1 MDITKLIRKE
11 CEGFKPYVAGKPI
24 ETIKREMGLKSVI
37 KLASNENPLGASKK
51 ALEAIKENLK
61 EIFYYP
67 DSNSYVLKKG
77 LSEHYGLSVGN
88 IFTGAGGDEIIEL
101 IAKVFFNKEEEIV
114 ISRHSFIRYEMAAKL
129 MGSKAVA
136 VAMKEGFKQDLTAM
150 AKACT
155 EKTKAVFVTN
165 PNNPTG
171 TYNNKEE
178 LCKFLKNIPLNKAG
192 LKPIVVLDEAYFE
205 YAFLEEDYPNGLDFL
220 KENPNLI
227 IFRTFSKIY
236 GLAGLRVAYGF
247 ASEEIVNY
255 IERTRPPFNVNRLA
269 QIGGTAAIE
278 DKEQVAKSLELVK
291 EGKEYL
297 YKEFRDLEI
306 KYIKSAGNFILFNSS
321 PYKGKELFDALVR
334 EGVIIRAMD
343 EYELPDWVRVTIGLG
358 EENEL
363 FIDKL
368 KKIFSRIRTNNKE

>member
-11 CEGFKPYVAGKPI
+11 CKGFKPYVAGKPI

-67 DSNSYVLKKG
+67 DSNSYALKKG
-77 LSEHYGLSVGN
+77 LSEHYRLGIGN

-101 IAKVFFNKEEEIV
+101 IAKLFFNKEEEIV

-129 MGSKAVA
+129 MGSKAVV
-136 VAMKEGFKQDLTAM
+136 VAMKEGFKHDLTAM

-178 LCKFLKNIPLNKAG
+178 LCKFLKDIPLNKAG

-205 YAFLEEDYPNGLDFL
+205 YASLEEDYPNGLDFL

-247 ASEEIVNY
+247 AGEEIVDY

-269 QIGGTAAIE
+269 QIGGAAAIE
-278 DKEQVAKSLELVK
+278 DKEQVAKSLELVR

-297 YKEFRDLEI
+297 YKEFKDLKIE
-306 KYIKSAGNFILFNSS
+306 YIKSAGNFILFNSS
-321 PYKGKELFDALVR
+321 PYKGKEFFDALVR

-343 EYELPDWVRVTIGLG
+343 EYELPDWARVTIGLR

-368 KKIFSRIRTNNKE
+368 KKIFGRGKNK

>member
-11 CEGFKPYVAGKPI
+11 CKGFKPYVAGKPI

-67 DSNSYVLKKG
+67 DSNSYALKKG
-77 LSEHYGLSVGN
+77 LSEHYKLGIGN

-101 IAKVFFNKEEEIV
+101 IAKLFFNKEEEIV

-129 MGSKAVA
+129 MGSKAVV
-136 VAMKEGFKQDLTAM
+136 VAMKEGFKHDLTAM

-171 TYNNKEE
+171 TYNNKED
-178 LCKFLKNIPLNKAG
+178 LCKFLKDIPLNKAG

-205 YAFLEEDYPNGLDFL
+205 YASLEEDYPSGLDFL

-247 ASEEIVNY
+247 AGEEIVDY

-269 QIGGTAAIE
+269 QIGG
-278 DKEQVAKSLELVK
+278 
-291 EGKEYL
+291 
-297 YKEFRDLEI
+297 
-306 KYIKSAGNFILFNSS
+306 
-321 PYKGKELFDALVR
+321 
-334 EGVIIRAMD
+334 
-343 EYELPDWVRVTIGLG
+343 
-358 EENEL
+358 
-363 FIDKL
+363 
-368 KKIFSRIRTNNKE
+368 

>member
-24 ETIKREMGLKSVI
+24 ETIKREMGLESVI

-51 ALEAIKENLK
+51 AIKAIKENLNA
-61 EIFYYP
+61 IFYYP
-67 DSNSYVLKKG
+67 DSNSYALKKG
-77 LSEHYGLSVGN
+77 LSEHYGLGVGN
-88 IFTGAGGDEIIEL
+88 IFVGAGGDEVIEL
-101 IAKVFFNKEEEIV
+101 IAKLFFNKEEDVV
-114 ISRHSFIRYEMAAKL
+114 ISRHSFIRYEMSAKL
-129 MGSKAVA
+129 MGSKVVV
-136 VAMKEGFKQDLTAM
+136 VAMKDGFKHDLTAM

-155 EKTKAVFVTN
+155 ERTKAVFVTN

-171 TYNNKEE
+171 TYNTREE
-178 LCKFLKNIPLNKAG
+178 LCKFLKEVPLNKVG
-192 LKPIVVLDEAYFE
+192 LKPIVALDEAYFE
-205 YAFLEEDYPNGLDFL
+205 YASLEEDYPNGLDFL
-220 KENPNLI
+220 KDNPNLI

-247 ASEEIVNY
+247 ASEEIVDY

-278 DKEQVAKSLELVK
+278 DKEQVAKSLKLVK

-297 YKEFRDLEI
+297 YKEFRDLEVE
-306 KYIKSAGNFILFNSS
+306 YIKSAGNFILFNSS

-368 KKIFSRIRTNNKE
+368 KKIFSSVRIK

>member
-51 ALEAIKENLK
+51 AIEAIKESLK

-67 DSNSYVLKKG
+67 DSNSYALRKG
-77 LSEHYGLSVGN
+77 LSEHYKLGIRN

-101 IAKVFFNKEEEIV
+101 IAKLFFNKEEEIV
-114 ISRHSFIRYEMAAKL
+114 ISKHSFIRYEMAAKL
-129 MGSKAVA
+129 MGSKAVV
-136 VAMKEGFKQDLTAM
+136 VAMKEGFKHDLTAM

-171 TYNNKEE
+171 TYNTKEE
-178 LCKFLKNIPLNKAG
+178 LCKFLKEIPLNKAG

-205 YAFLEEDYPNGLDFL
+205 YASLNEDYPDGLDFL

-247 ASEEIVNY
+247 ASEEIVDY

-269 QIGGTAAIE
+269 QIGGTAAIG
-278 DKEQVAKSLELVK
+278 DKEQVTKSLKLVK

-297 YKEFRDLEI
+297 YKEFSDLKIE
-306 KYIKSAGNFILFNSS
+306 YIKSAGNFILFKSS
-321 PYKGKELFDALVR
+321 PYKGKELFDVLVR

-343 EYELPDWVRVTIGLG
+343 EYELTDWVRVTIGLS

-368 KKIFSRIRTNNKE
+368 KKIFGRGKNK